1 MEDVVLVQDIVKTL
15 VKIFQVEENDS
26 QSSFHA
32 DLNLI
37 DVTTNLGSMNWRT
50 YASQIMYDCMFLNAD
65 RFHIELKQVLL
76 WTHLSV
82 FFIFWETTAK
92 ENEWIRDAVSAA
104 TVNRP
109 FFSLSKINA
118 PTQIIPRV
126 F

>member
-1 MEDVVLVQDIVKTL
+1 MEDVVLIQDIVKTL

-65 RFHIELKQVLL
+65 RFSYR
-76 WTHLSV
+76 T
-82 FFIFWETTAK
+82 
-92 ENEWIRDAVSAA
+92 
-104 TVNRP
+104 
-109 FFSLSKINA
+109 
-118 PTQIIPRV
+118 
-126 F
+126 